1 MARSPAF
8 AAGESSRSRHG
19 RDQFFDVP
27 ASPYRFRYTKG
38 MSAADLIASRRR
50 ELGLSQ
56 GQLAELTATSR
67 ERINTYERDRVSPR
81 TDTLSRVMR
90 ALHFDLAAV
99 PTTPLEERR
108 SLALSTAAAL
118 TLALGPC
125 TAIIASSG
133 RSVTVISKSMA

>member
-8 AAGESSRSRHG
+8 AAGESSRSCHG

-67 ERINTYERDRVSPR
+67 EPVSY
-81 TDTLSRVMR
+81 THLLSNVRSSITS
-90 ALHFDLAAV
+90 ATGNETGSYLA
-99 PTTPLEERR
+99 R
-108 SLALSTAAAL
+108 
-118 TLALGPC
+118 C
-125 TAIIASSG
+125 TASPG
-133 RSVTVISKSMA
+133 ISA